1 MHQEDII
8 ILTKKEKFKRNI
20 CLIIIILVSFIPSII
35 FSTYSFGKIKSP
47 DKSDFEYA
55 KTIWNEGLEN
65 VTFKE
70 LYIDVSDSDSSN
82 GIQIYNGFSKL
93 ADTDSYLNITLEN
106 GDSLKFKGN
115 KVEVLSRFILGGNTV
130 FYKMDFS
137 KEEIPISRTIMPLIF
152 EIIIWFITGFLGLS
166 VITLI
171 IMVVLGFIFK
181 LLKDNI
187 SARKKY

>member
-20 CLIIIILVSFIPSII
+20 CLFIIILISFIPSII
-35 FSTYSFGKIKSP
+35 FSTYSFSKIKSP

-65 VTFKE
+65 VTFKK
-70 LYIDVSDSDSSN
+70 LYIDVSDSSN

-106 GDSLKFKGN
+106 GDSLRFKGN

-137 KEEIPISRTIMPLIF
+137 KEEIPISKTIMPLIF
-152 EIIIWFITGFLGLS
+152 EIIIWFITVFLGLS

-171 IMVVLGFIFK
+171 IILVLGFIFK